1 MTALKRNF
9 LVIDDNKLDCFI
21 AEKVIYNT
29 GLSSKISLFQNAL
42 EALELVKQQQ
52 EAPGNPQTIIIV
64 DIQMPLMNG
73 FEFIEAFEKLP
84 AQTRAGYLIFM
95 LSSTINQND
104 VNRAKSYM
112 SVIDL
117 IAKPLSV
124 SKIVSMLD
132 GLPGGDQLL

>member
-21 AEKVIYNT
+21 AEKIIHNT

-42 EALELVKQQQ
+42 EALQLVKQP
-52 EAPGNPQTIIIV
+52 AAGTGGPKTIIIV

-73 FEFIEAFEKLP
+73 FEFIEAFEALP
-84 AQTRAGYLIFM
+84 AETRARYLIFM

-104 VNRAKSYM
+104 VNRAKSYT
-112 SVIDL
+112 SVISL

-124 SKIVSMLD
+124 SKILSMVE
-132 GLPGGDQLL
+132 GLGEE

>member
-21 AEKVIYNT
+21 AEKIINNT

-42 EALELVKQQQ
+42 EALQLVQ
-52 EAPGNPQTIIIV
+52 EPIVGSGEPKTIIIV

-73 FEFIEAFEKLP
+73 FEFIEAFEALP
-84 AQTRAGYLIFM
+84 AETRARYLIFM

-104 VNRAKSYM
+104 VNRA
-112 SVIDL
+112 
-117 IAKPLSV
+117 
-124 SKIVSMLD
+124 
-132 GLPGGDQLL
+132 